1 MVLQSRLWA
10 GRTLSTLMSAILGF
24 GELGGEEEIRV
35 KIRRVKKGRSFKRVL
50 KSEDLAKIPLAE
62 EGVGGA
68 CILTHT
74 FGSYSKKISVRIR
87 CFPNQQK
94 NRQTNVA
101 RGKTYNRVR
110 KMNDFLFAR
119 SLSPSL
125 YYSPHSIFPLFS
137 FLARRFFGNWES
149 AEFFPPFLPPL
160 SPSSKVG
167 SNFIFAT

>member
-1 MVLQSRLWA
+1 MQSRLWT
-10 GRTLSTLMSAILGF
+10 GRTLSTLMSALLGF

-62 EGVGGA
+62 EGGGGGMH
-68 CILTHT
+68 THT
-74 FGSYSKKISVRIR
+74 HIWELLEKKSVRIR

-125 YYSPHSIFPLFS
+125 YYSPHSPFPLFS